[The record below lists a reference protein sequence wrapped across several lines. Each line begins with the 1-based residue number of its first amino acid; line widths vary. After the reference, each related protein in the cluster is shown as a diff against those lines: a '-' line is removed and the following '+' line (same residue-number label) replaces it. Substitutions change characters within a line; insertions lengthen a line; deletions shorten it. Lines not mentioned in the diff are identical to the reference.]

1 MFKIKDKIQL
11 TIKLNMDLLQQEVLS
26 IRKIKYW
33 KVINNQLRKTYKMD
47 LTIILNLLYN
57 QILKLIK
64 QKDLLNNLKIAKML
78 DNN

>member
-11 TIKLNMDLLQQEVLS
+11 KIKLNMDLLQQEVLS

>member
-11 TIKLNMDLLQQEVLS
+11 KIKLNMDLLQQEVLS

-64 QKDLLNNLKIAKML
+64 QKDLLNNLKITKML